1 MKGLW
6 KLGGA
11 TDGAADG
18 KADGKANRAA
28 GRGRAQLPASF
39 TAVCMKTATTE
50 AFARARQAIQPP

>member
-6 KLGGA
+6 NLG
-11 TDGAADG
+11 GAADG
-18 KADGKANRAA
+18 AADGKANRAA
-28 GRGRAQLPASF
+28 GCGRAQLPASF